1 MATPPAILPGATI
14 GFLGGGQLG
23 RMSAM
28 AARSMGYDVQVLDP
42 DPACPA
48 RAVASRTITA
58 PFTDAAA
65 AESLARE
72 CAVLTLDIEQVATPS
87 IAAAEA
93 FAPVRPGAQ
102 ALHIVQDRVRQKE
115 WLASLGFPLGP
126 FGTARTR
133 DQLAHELARLTP
145 AIVKTAQ
152 GGYDGRGQVRVRT
165 HDDVAAAMPLVDR
178 IPVVVEQWLPLAGEV
193 SVMVARDPAGVT
205 TTYPVA
211 FNHHDHGVLTWSM
224 TPAPIPDATARRAS
238 EVAVA
243 ICEALG
249 VVGLLAV
256 EFFLTADGDVLVN
269 ELAPRPHN
277 TFHTTERSAPTSQFE
292 QQVRAVC
299 GLPLGDTSLVT
310 PGAIVNLLGDIWPAD
325 GGAPPWER
333 ALDLPGVRLHLYG
346 KADAR
351 PGRKMGHLS
360 AIGPTP
366 EAARDTVLEA
376 FRRIVPPDHPYA

>member
-1 MATPPAILPGATI
+1 MSRAPILPGATI

-28 AARSMGYDVQVLDP
+28 AARAMGYDVQVLDP
-42 DPACPA
+42 DPTCPA

-58 PFTDAAA
+58 PFTDVAA
-65 AESLARE
+65 AESLARA
-72 CAVLTLDIEQVATPS
+72 CDVLTLDIEQVATPS
-87 IAAAEA
+87 LAACEGIV
-93 FAPVRPGAQ
+93 PVRPGAA

-126 FGTARTR
+126 FATARTR
-133 DQLAHELARLTP
+133 DQLDHELARLMP

-152 GGYDGRGQVRVRT
+152 GGYDGRGQVRVR
-165 HDDVAAAMPLVDR
+165 DQGDVAAALPLVDR
-178 IPVVVEQWLPLAGEV
+178 IPVVVEQWLALAGEI
-193 SVMVARDPAGVT
+193 SVMVARDPAGAT
-205 TTYPVA
+205 ATYPVA

-224 TPAPIPDATARRAS
+224 TPAAVAPEIARRAT
-238 EVAVA
+238 EVAIA

-249 VVGLLAV
+249 IVGLLAV
-256 EFFLTADGDVLVN
+256 EFFVTADGQVLVN

-299 GLPLGDTSLVT
+299 GLPLGDTTLVV

-333 ALDLPGVRLHLYG
+333 ALELPGIRLHLYG
-346 KADAR
+346 KTEAR

-360 AIGPTP
+360 AIGPTA

-376 FRRIVPPDHPYA
+376 WARLRPR

>member
-1 MATPPAILPGATI
+1 MSRAPILPGATI

-28 AARSMGYDVQVLDP
+28 AARAMGYDVHVLDP

-58 PFTDAAA
+58 PFTDVAA
-65 AESLARE
+65 AEALARD
-72 CAVLTLDIEQVATPS
+72 CAVVTLDIEQVATPA
-87 IAAAEA
+87 IAACEA
-93 FAPVRPGAQ
+93 IVPVRPGAA

-126 FGTARTR
+126 FGVARRR
-133 DQLAHELARLTP
+133 DELDHELARLMP

-152 GGYDGRGQVRVRT
+152 GGYDGRGQVRVR
-165 HDDVAAAMPLVDR
+165 DAADVAAALPLVDGV
-178 IPVVVEQWLPLAGEV
+178 PVVIEQWLALAGEL
-193 SVMVARDPAGVT
+193 SVMVARDPAGAT
-205 TTYPVA
+205 RTYPVA

-224 TPAPIPDATARRAS
+224 TPAPVAPAIAQRAT

-249 VVGLLAV
+249 LVGLLAV
-256 EFFLTADGDVLVN
+256 EFFVTADGEVLVN

-299 GLPLGDTSLVT
+299 GLPLGDTTLVT

-325 GGAPPWER
+325 GRPPAWER
-333 ALDLPGVRLHLYG
+333 ALELPGVRLHLYG
-346 KADAR
+346 KAEAR

-360 AIGPTP
+360 AIGPSA
-366 EAARDTVLEA
+366 EAARDTVLA
-376 FRRIVPPDHPYA
+376 AYARLLDPPR

>member
-1 MATPPAILPGATI
+1 MSRAPILPGATI

-28 AARSMGYDVQVLDP
+28 AARAMGYDVQVLDP
-42 DPACPA
+42 DPTCPA

-58 PFTDAAA
+58 PFADVAA
-65 AESLARE
+65 AESLARA

-87 IAAAEA
+87 LATCEGIV
-93 FAPVRPGAQ
+93 PVRPGAA

-126 FGTARTR
+126 FATARTR
-133 DQLAHELARLTP
+133 EALDHELARLIP

-152 GGYDGRGQVRVRT
+152 GGYDGRGQVRVR
-165 HDDVAAAMPLVDR
+165 DQGDVAAALPLVDR
-178 IPVVVEQWLPLAGEV
+178 IPVVVEQWLALAGEI
-193 SVMVARDPAGVT
+193 SVMVARDPSGNT

-224 TPAPIPDATARRAS
+224 TPAPVAPEIARRAT

-249 VVGLLAV
+249 IVGLLAV
-256 EFFLTADGDVLVN
+256 EFFVTASGDVLVN

-299 GLPLGDTSLVT
+299 GLPLGDTSLVV

-325 GGAPPWER
+325 GSAPPWER
-333 ALDLPGVRLHLYG
+333 ALELPGVRLHLYG
-346 KADAR
+346 KTAAR

-360 AIGPTP
+360 AIGPTA

-376 FRRIVPPDHPYA
+376 YARLLSS